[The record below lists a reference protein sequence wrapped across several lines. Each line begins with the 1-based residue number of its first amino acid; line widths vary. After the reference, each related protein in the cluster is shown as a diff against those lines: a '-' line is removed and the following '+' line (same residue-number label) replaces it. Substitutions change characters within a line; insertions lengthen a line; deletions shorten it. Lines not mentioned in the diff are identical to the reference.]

1 MLNQK
6 VLVVMIIPLLL
17 IPLASFAY
25 AHYTYTIEKKYKIH
39 VYCGEVDIETYK
51 IYSPLDDKYV
61 DDQLINNTLSFSADV
76 WLGWYVWVGF
86 LVKNNGLYA
95 MNYEGT
101 DIQIQTIPPD
111 SVTWQIN
118 EFYYGPMTKGEFNHN
133 PDVWRS
139 ITGDNYEEKLDPN
152 TGIIGLESERAYTP
166 IYLEPDGDHNLNK
179 LIVWIYMET
188 LTGPE
193 TFTVEISINT
203 STTIAESYEVEQHEV
218 IS

>member
-1 MLNQK
+1 MPSRKL
-6 VLVVMIIPLLL
+6 LVTLIIPLLL
-17 IPLASFAY
+17 IPIAGFAY

-39 VYCGEVDIETYK
+39 VYCGEIDIETYK

-61 DDQLINNTLSFSADV
+61 DDQLVNNTLSFSADV
-76 WLGWYVWVGF
+76 WLCWYVWVGF

-95 MNYEGT
+95 MNYEDT
-101 DIQIQTIPPD
+101 DIQIQTIPSS

-118 EFYYGPMTKGEFNHN
+118 KFYYGPMTKGEFNHN

-139 ITGDNYEEKLDPN
+139 ITCSNYLEKLDPN
-152 TGIIGLESERAYTP
+152 TGIIGVTPNTDDP
-166 IYLEPDGDHNLNK
+166 IYLEPDGDHNQNK
-179 LIVWIYMET
+179 LIVWIYMKT

-193 TFTVEISINT
+193 NFTVEISINT
-203 STTIAESYEVEQHEV
+203 RTTIAESYQTEQHSV